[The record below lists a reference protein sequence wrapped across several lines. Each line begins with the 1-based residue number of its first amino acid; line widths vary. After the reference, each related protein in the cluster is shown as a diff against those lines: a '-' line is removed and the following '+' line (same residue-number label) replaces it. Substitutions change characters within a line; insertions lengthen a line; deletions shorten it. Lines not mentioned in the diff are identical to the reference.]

1 MAKRHILKYVFT
13 PGNAGVGT
21 ITIPGKY
28 DLDDLLLITN
38 TTDNVILYNFGDS
51 AYSGTT
57 AVYTTAA
64 LDAFPNLLQGH
75 GGYTTITLAVNTTG
89 QSSGDKL
96 QIFVSVEDESF
107 RPYRF
112 GTDAIERM
120 RVSTPQSLIDADF
133 EYGLQP
139 TKWAGYGTIRGYP
152 SIYELPG
159 VDLTVSTITTDYTTT
174 STTNSLINVGFTTA
188 HGLYASNTGVS
199 VSGLNR
205 GVTGFSRADGNFVV
219 NSVTTPTN
227 ITYFARGIVGTV
239 NGQSL
244 YGDDTVV
251 KRGAFYSGASIPVT
265 TMSSDG
271 ANPSTITVT
280 TTTQHGLLPGMSI
293 YSAVAT
299 GTNAALAT
307 GPFIVLSVP
316 SPTTF
321 TYLARAGGAV
331 SGISNFTLYALSN
344 SKLLH
349 RPFDGGVTLETKSP
363 SYGSTVVRQSKKYF
377 RYQSGKGF
385 LWSTGTLFKPNYDTL
400 NISASGTT
408 VGSVITV
415 TTDDVDHGM
424 QANANIRLDG
434 ISTSGYEGYYN
445 VASILNDYQFTVNA
459 TTTLGSTTPTL
470 NAVSK
475 TYLTGWQGASVRAGL
490 FDEQNGLFWEYDGN
504 KLYAVRRSA
513 TNQLTGTIQ
522 VVQNSNQLIGANT
535 RFGEQVRAGDKI
547 VLRGMTH
554 FVSNVANSTL
564 MFVTPDYR
572 GASASGVRGSLI
584 TETRIPQSDFNI
596 DTLDGNGPSGFNI
609 DLNKMQMMG
618 IQYTWYGAGF
628 ADFMCRGA
636 DGNWV
641 FAHRIKNN
649 NVNNEAYMRSGNLPV
664 RYSIENDSPTTYLTS
679 AMNNSQT
686 TVPVAETRYFPSSG
700 VVWIEGEAIY
710 FSGKSTSSGPGNL
723 TGCVRAATMSVYQ
736 LGTNNNVSGG
746 AAAAHTNNAGV
757 ILISN
762 TASPTLNHWGSALIM
777 DGGYDS
783 DRGYIFNYQKAQ
795 ASLTTT
801 NQTAFLIR
809 LAPSVSNSQVGALG
823 VKDLLNRSQLLLEE
837 IAVSVHGAGSTPG
850 SVIVEGVLN
859 PKNLNTATWTNL
871 TPEAAGGQPSFAQV
885 STSFTWVSGTF
896 ALPGEQ
902 VFAFTGP
909 TDTAGASKEVLNL
922 SKLKELSGSPLGGDF
937 KYPDGSDVLAVNI
950 RLSAGTA
957 TNSILLLRWSEAQ
970 A

>member
-1 MAKRHILKYVFT
+1 MAKKQILKYVFT

-21 ITIPGKY
+21 VRIPGKH
-28 DLDDLLLITN
+28 DLNDLLLITN
-38 TTDNVILYNFGDS
+38 TTDNIILYNFADT
-51 AYSGTT
+51 AYAGTT

-64 LDAFPNLLQGH
+64 LDAFPNLLQTH

-89 QSSGDKL
+89 QSSGDSL

-159 VDLTVSTITTDYTTT
+159 VDLTVTQVTTDFTTT
-174 STTNSLINVGFTTA
+174 STTNSLINVGFSTA
-188 HGLYASNTGVS
+188 HGLYPSNTGVS

-205 GVTGFSRADGNFVV
+205 GIAGFSRADGNFVV
-219 NSVTTPTN
+219 NTVTTPTN
-227 ITYFARGIVGTV
+227 VTFFARGIVGTV

-244 YGDDTVV
+244 LGDDTIV
-251 KRGAFYSGASIPVT
+251 KRGAFYSGSTIPVT
-265 TMSSDG
+265 TISSSG
-271 ANPSTITVT
+271 ADPSVMTVT
-280 TTTQHGLLPGMSI
+280 TTSQHGLLPGMSI
-293 YSAVAT
+293 SVQVAS

-307 GPFIVLSVP
+307 GPFVILSVP
-316 SPTTF
+316 STTTF

-331 SGISNFTLYALSN
+331 SGISGFTLYALSN

-349 RPFDGGVTLETKSP
+349 RPFDGGVTLATQSP

-400 NISASGTT
+400 NVTSSGTT
-408 VGSVITV
+408 IGSVITV
-415 TTDDVDHGM
+415 STDDIEHGF

-459 TTTLGSTTPTL
+459 TSVLGSTTPSL

-475 TYLTGWQGASVRAGL
+475 IYLTGWQGASVRAGL
-490 FDEQNGLFWEYDGN
+490 FDEQNGLFWEYDGD

-522 VVQNSNQLIGANT
+522 VAQNSNQLIGANT

-572 GASASGVRGSLI
+572 GTAATGVRGSLI

-596 DTLDGNGPSGFNI
+596 DTIDGTGPSGFSI

-628 ADFMCRGA
+628 ADFMVRGA

-664 RYSIENDSPTTYLTS
+664 RYSIENDSPTTYLTAS
-679 AMNNSQT
+679 MDDSQT
-686 TVPVAETRYFPSSG
+686 TIPVAETRYFPNQG
-700 VVWIEGEAIY
+700 TVWIEGEMIS
-710 FSGKSTSSGPGNL
+710 FTGKSTTSGAGNL
-723 TGCVRAATMSVYQ
+723 TGCTRAATMSVYQ
-736 LGTNNNVSGG
+736 LGTNNTVSGG
-746 AAAAHTNNAGV
+746 VAATHTNNAGV
-757 ILISN
+757 ILVSN

-783 DRGYIFNYQKAQ
+783 DRGYIFNYQRAVT
-795 ASLTTT
+795 SLTTT
-801 NQTAFLIR
+801 NQTSFLIR

-837 IAVSVHGAGSTPG
+837 IAISITGATAATGA
-850 SVIVEGVLN
+850 VIVEGVLN

-871 TPEAAGGQPSFAQV
+871 TPEASGGQPSFAQV

-902 VFAFTGP
+902 VFAFAGP
-909 TDTAGASKEVLNL
+909 SDAGGATRETLSL

-937 KYPDGSDVLAVNI
+937 KYPDGSDILAVNI

-957 TNSILLLRWSEAQ
+957 TGGLFVLRWSEAQ